1 MSPFLLGSLLI
12 VSVAGQGWQWNPFQ
26 QWQQPAAA
34 WPQQQQWG
42 AGGFG
47 AQPQPQ
53 QFVAAPAQ
61 HGVTNAVHDRIQQI
75 YGVAGRR
82 NANQKLRV
90 CCRSLKDADVDCRR
104 KYCDFEAFRPDQV
117 LGYLGECSP
126 KGPTVGQMWDCA
138 SSRADHTA
146 CCQRQGVLPACM
158 AYCET
163 TNGVPTDYLKYA
175 LCIGQFDKIRFCFRE
190 YLEGHPNIKG
200 DS

>member
-1 MSPFLLGSLLI
+1 MVLLHSPFLLATLLI
-12 VSVAGQGWQWNPFQ
+12 ASVAGQGWQWNPFQ
-26 QWQQPAAA
+26 QWQQPQTFA
-34 WPQQQQWG
+34 WPQQPAWG
-42 AGGFG
+42 AQ
-47 AQPQPQ
+47 AQS
-53 QFVAAPAQ
+53 FVAPAQ
-61 HGVTNAVHDRIQQI
+61 QGVKNAVQDRIQQI
-75 YGVAGRR
+75 YGVPGRR

-117 LGYLGECSP
+117 LGYLTECSP

-158 AYCET
+158 TYCET
-163 TNGVPTDYLKYA
+163 TKGVPTDYLKYA
-175 LCIGQFDKIRFCFRE
+175 LCIGQFDRIRYCFRE
-190 YLEGHPNIKG
+190 YLEAHPNIKG

>member
-1 MSPFLLGSLLI
+1 MWWVLVVACSLP
-12 VSVAGQGWQWNPFQ
+12 SVVAQGWQWNPFQ
-26 QWQQPAAA
+26 QWQQPGFQAV
-34 WPQQQQWG
+34 PQQQF
-42 AGGFG
+42 GFV
-47 AQPQPQ
+47 QPQPAAFLPPQ
-53 QFVAAPAQ
+53 QQ
-61 HGVTNAVHDRIQQI
+61 GVKNAVADRIQLI
-75 YGVAGRR
+75 YGVPGRR

-90 CCRSLKDADVDCRR
+90 CCRSLKDADVGCRR

-117 LGYLGECSP
+117 LGYLAECSP

-146 CCQRQGVLPACM
+146 CCQRQGVIPACM

-175 LCIGQFDKIRFCFRE
+175 LCIGQFDKIRYCFRE
-190 YLEGHPNIKG
+190 YLESHPNIKG